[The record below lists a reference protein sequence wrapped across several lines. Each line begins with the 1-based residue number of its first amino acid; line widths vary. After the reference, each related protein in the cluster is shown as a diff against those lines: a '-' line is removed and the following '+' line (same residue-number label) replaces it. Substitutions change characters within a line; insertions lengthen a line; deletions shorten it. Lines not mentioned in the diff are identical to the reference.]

1 MRRLRAFPVEEL
13 LLAHLVPGFLFAVGW
28 TVMYEI
34 YHEEGSYYTTLLQEI
49 LGSEGLLPSFMIMA
63 VLMAFPVGMLV
74 DSVRHVVGE
83 VWLGLPRLP
92 RLSEGIRPAVRDADR
107 RGRLPASPLQWFE
120 QMDPLPEEFEA
131 RYAIYR
137 HARATL
143 LTPAKAA
150 GNLALVL
157 LVLTIWF
164 VVKIIRMGGW
174 HVFSLA
180 FIIGTPLV
188 GLGLILALLTRYV
201 TGLGDFQRGVQAS
214 IFPPRGTPPAGPGE
228 VAPPSPS

>member
-13 LLAHLVPGFLFAVGW
+13 LLAHLVPGFLFALGW

-49 LGSEGLLPSFMIMA
+49 LESEGLFPSFMIMA

-74 DSVRHVVGE
+74 DSVRHVLGE

-92 RLSEGIRPAVRDADR
+92 PLSEGIRPAVRDADR
-107 RGRLPASPLQWFE
+107 RGRAPASPLQWIE
-120 QMDPLPEEFEA
+120 QLDPLPKDFEA
-131 RYAIYR
+131 RYALYR
-137 HARATL
+137 HAWATL

-228 VAPPSPS
+228 DAPPSPS